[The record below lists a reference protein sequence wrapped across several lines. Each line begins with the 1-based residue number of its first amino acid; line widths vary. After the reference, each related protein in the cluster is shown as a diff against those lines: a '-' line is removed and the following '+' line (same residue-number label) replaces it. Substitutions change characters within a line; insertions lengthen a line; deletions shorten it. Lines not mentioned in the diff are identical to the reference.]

1 MPVPDLPYWQM
12 VRKSICAEPEDA
24 WDPHDRRQCDSRW
37 AYGTAWCAAAAALSQ
52 TDRAPRGVSIV
63 TTGKISGLPC
73 TTRTWLIVS
82 LLKSLLFRQASRLR
96 SLSRGHSVRF
106 WCAQGGMKPCKT
118 SASVADGHQRAA
130 KCLSHGPGG
139 SLSSPLSERDHT
151 ICLYR
156 VRTVLRKKVNRSIV
170 LTIDLLTRGARH

>member
-1 MPVPDLPYWQM
+1 M
-12 VRKSICAEPEDA
+12 
-24 WDPHDRRQCDSRW
+24 
-37 AYGTAWCAAAAALSQ
+37 
-52 TDRAPRGVSIV
+52 

-96 SLSRGHSVRF
+96 SLNRGHSVRF
-106 WCAQGGMKPCKT
+106 WCVQGGMKPCNT

-130 KCLSHGPGG
+130 KCLPHGPGG
-139 SLSSPLSERDHT
+139 SLTSPLSERDHT

-170 LTIDLLTRGARH
+170 LTIDLLTGGSMSGKDESATKRSLSIVRPRGPSRGPGLHKLGCRDLDIWGQHAGALMNRIGQRWSCSARP

>member
-1 MPVPDLPYWQM
+1 MG
-12 VRKSICAEPEDA
+12 
-24 WDPHDRRQCDSRW
+24 RW

-96 SLSRGHSVRF
+96 SLNRGHSVRF

-170 LTIDLLTRGARH
+170 LTIDLLTRGARQEASPAIRLSASHCSPPLPRNFW